1 MHTEII
7 YFLSHFLK
15 KKTLQ
20 QIQRVQHGVP
30 RWEKRKHVVNKTLQS
45 VILVPSYISGNI
57 IETPLARR
65 SPVDKVEHIGLTFWS
80 YFKVCS
86 AKQYHER

>member
-7 YFLSHFLK
+7 YFLSHFL

-65 SPVDKVEHIGLTFWS
+65 CSVDKVEHIGLTFWS